1 MDLHGVGES
10 DFLQRANMAK
20 LYELVKKADKILN
33 Y

>member
-10 DFLQRANMAK
+10 DVIRRANMVK
-20 LYELVKKADKILN
+20 LHELVKNADKILN